1 MQLQNLLPRRAGDM
15 SKSRTIKVDYLTRVE
30 GEASLLVKTKGSI
43 IEDVQLKIFEAPRFF
58 EALLQGR
65 SYQDAPDITSR
76 ICGICPVA
84 YQMSTVHAIESAFAM
99 KLPLHIRQLRR
110 LLYAGEWI
118 SSHCLHIFMLHAP
131 DFLGYPDAMSMAR
144 EHKSKVEMGL
154 RLKKLG
160 NRIMSLVGGRE
171 IHPIN
176 VKVGGFYALPAR
188 SEFLALVEELKWAQ
202 DAAYE
207 TLQWVASFSFP
218 EVSVDY
224 ELVALHHPD
233 EYPYNEGRIVSNNGL
248 DIAVQDYEQH
258 FEEMQVPHST
268 ALHSVHKGHASYLTG
283 PLSRLHL
290 NYEQLQ
296 ESVRQAAAD
305 VKFALPCMNSY
316 RSIIARALEVMQA
329 VIEGLAI
336 IQNHEDGLEPS
347 VAVVPQAAVG
357 YAATEAPRGLLYH
370 RYRLD
375 GQGNIVEAKIV
386 PPTSQNQKR
395 IEEDLQSFLGTHLDE
410 SDDSIAGFCEKVIR
424 NYDPCI
430 SCATHFLKV
439 AVLRGAVDGHH

>member
-1 MQLQNLLPRRAGDM
+1 M

-30 GEASLLVKTKGSI
+30 GEASLLVKTQGSK

-65 SYQDAPDITSR
+65 SYQDAPDITAR

-99 KLPLHIRQLRR
+99 KLPPHIRQLRR

-131 DFLGYPDAMSMAR
+131 DFLGYPDAMAMAR

-160 NRIMSLVGGRE
+160 NRIMGLLGGRE

-188 SEFLALVEELKWAQ
+188 SEFLALEEELKWAW

-207 TLQWVASFSFP
+207 TLQWVASFPFP
-218 EVSVDY
+218 EASVDY
-224 ELVALHHPD
+224 ELVALHHPK
-233 EYPYNEGRIVSNNGL
+233 EYPYNEGRIVSNKGL

-258 FEEMQVPHST
+258 FEERQVPHST
-268 ALHSVHKGHASYLTG
+268 ALHAVRKGHASYLTG
-283 PLSRLHL
+283 PLARLHL
-290 NYEQLQ
+290 NYGQLQ
-296 ESVRQAAAD
+296 ESVRQAAAA
-305 VKFALPCMNSY
+305 VTFALPCMNPY
-316 RSIIARALEVMQA
+316 RSIIARVLEVMQA
-329 VIEGLAI
+329 LDEGLAI
-336 IQNHEDGLEPS
+336 IRNHEDGLEPS
-347 VAVVPQAAVG
+347 VSVVPQAAVG

-375 GQGNIVEAKIV
+375 AQGNILEAKIV

-395 IEEDLQSFLGTHLDE
+395 IEEDLQSFLGSHLED
-410 SDDSIAGFCEKVIR
+410 SDDSIARFCERVIR

-439 AVLRGAVDGHH
+439 AVERGDADARQG